1 MSEKGTLAKKIMSEK
16 GTLIKNYYVR
26 KGHPSQNYVR
36 KGPTNFSKEDP

>member
-1 MSEKGTLAKKIMSEK
+1 MSEK

-36 KGPTNFSKEDP
+36 KGHPSQNYVRKGPTNFSTEDP